1 MTAFEILQKHHDY
14 IQKNGE
20 KPSEYEEYRILAAM
34 EEYAALRIHDV
45 VGRSEQ
51 LFCECERNNPY
62 TGVKFD
68 FDLRCI
74 TCNRII
80 EQNNCH

>member
-20 KPSEYEEYRILAAM
+20 KPSEYEEDRILAAM

-51 LFCECERNNPY
+51 FKCAMQLSKSGKRCNKQCVECELSYKNY
-62 TGVKFD
+62 S
-68 FDLRCI
+68 I
-74 TCNRII
+74 
-80 EQNNCH
+80 

>member
-1 MTAFEILQKHHDY
+1 MKIEAQNSDKPQKPQLN
-14 IQKNGE
+14 I
-20 KPSEYEEYRILAAM
+20 PAVS
-34 EEYAALRIHDV
+34 
-45 VGRSEQ
+45 GRSEQ